1 MAVVKPIREATML
14 REREMKT
21 DLYTKTVL
29 TVIAGCLL
37 YLCAAGPATVVE
49 AQPKATEVLLVG
61 WKSQSGVARYMDTDY
76 LPVRVYQG
84 ATK

>member
-1 MAVVKPIREATML
+1 
-14 REREMKT
+14 MKT

-37 YLCAAGPATVVE
+37 YLCAAGPATMTVVE
-49 AQPKATEVLLVG
+49 AQAKATEVILVG
-61 WKSQSGVARYMDTDY
+61 WKSQSGVTRSMDSDY